1 MIDVGV
7 IGCGSL
13 PSAELI
19 RVLINHPDVELKW
32 VSGGCPDGMR
42 LDAVVPGIVGECPL
56 VVTDDAPLDDVDV
69 VFVSGS
75 RKDAACRLAGM
86 SIPEDLRVIDMS
98 GCHNNDF
105 GDDSQWDYGLGEMQ
119 RRVLVHE
126 ARLVTVPGNAAA
138 ASLLALMPLARNL
151 LINSP
156 VELQVQM
163 GETAM
168 PLIDGRRATI
178 DGMDAAEWAS
188 DQCREVTTALKA
200 CQTSFSQPV
209 TMTVNP
215 IDERRALVV
224 EACLNCAVDA
234 DMVRE
239 LYEQYYD
246 DHNFVFIVDRPIVTA
261 DVENTNKCLLRIH
274 KDDASGRLT
283 VQAVMDALL
292 KGSAGN
298 AVHAMNLMFGLHER
312 VGLALKAT
320 GC

>member
-7 IGCGSL
+7 IGCGTL

-32 VSGGCPDGMR
+32 ATGGLEHGTR
-42 LDAVVPGIVGECPL
+42 LETVVPGIVGECGL
-56 VVTDDAPLDDVDV
+56 EVIDDVLLDDVDV
-69 VFVSGS
+69 VFVCGD
-75 RKDAACRLAGM
+75 REDVRHRLDGM
-86 SIPEDLRVIDMS
+86 RLPEGLRVIDLS
-98 GCHNNDF
+98 GCNNQNHGEDT
-105 GDDSQWDYGLGEMQ
+105 SWTYGLSEMQ
-119 RRVLVHE
+119 RRALVHD

-156 VELQVQM
+156 VELQVAM
-163 GETAM
+163 GSTAQSV
-168 PLIDGRRATI
+168 T
-178 DGMDAAEWAS
+178 DGMNVMEWAS
-188 DQCREVTTALKA
+188 DQCREVTVALKA
-200 CQTSFSQPV
+200 CQASFGQPV
-209 TMTVNP
+209 SMTITP
-215 IDERRALVV
+215 LAERRTLAVAARLK
-224 EACLNCAVDA
+224 CAVEA

-239 LYEQYYD
+239 LYEQYYE

-274 KDDASGRLT
+274 KDDATGLLT
-283 VQAVMDALL
+283 IHAVMDALL
-292 KGSAGN
+292 KGCVGS